1 LLSARKEGKLNK
13 KEKRKKKKALREGKY
28 RESFSYST
36 LIRVFLPLSLT
47 GGTCVYENFFIF
59 IF

>member
-1 LLSARKEGKLNK
+1 LSARKEGKLNK

-47 GGTCVYENFFIF
+47 GGTCVYEKI
-59 IF
+59 